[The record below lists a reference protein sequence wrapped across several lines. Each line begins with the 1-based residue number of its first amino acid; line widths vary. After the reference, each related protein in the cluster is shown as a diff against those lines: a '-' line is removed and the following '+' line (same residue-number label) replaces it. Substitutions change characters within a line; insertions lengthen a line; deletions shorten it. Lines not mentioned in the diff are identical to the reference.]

1 MRAKINEILKT
12 TKQEIYFLHCDS
24 WHFENTNPS
33 LKIINC
39 GVQEPNM
46 INIAIGLLL
55 KGKTVIVYGIAGFVL
70 EKCVEQFRLYFNN
83 INGKFIF
90 LEAGAHHEYPA
101 DLGPGHSFGNN
112 DVNFLLKYL
121 NIFNVLDFYNFTPD
135 QVVQQFR
142 SILNSNEPKD
152 KCSIVLLGKDF

>member
-1 MRAKINEILKT
+1 MRNTINEILKQT
-12 TKQEIYFLHCDS
+12 QKEIYFLHCDS
-24 WHFENTNPS
+24 WHFENSNPN

-70 EKCVEQFRLYFNN
+70 EKCVEQFRLYFNS

-90 LEAGAHHEYPA
+90 LEAGAHNEYPA
-101 DLGPGHSFGNN
+101 ELGPGHGFGNN
-112 DVNFLLKYL
+112 DVIFLLQYL
-121 NIFNVLDFYNFTPD
+121 NVFKVWDFYGYD
-135 QVVQQFR
+135 GDKVQKSFNT
-142 SILNSNEPKD
+142 ILNSKD
-152 KCSIVLLGKDF
+152 NCNIILLGKDFK